1 MKIIGNG
8 GTVDKDG
15 SPIANVTSF
24 DFDETEG
31 DIYGQKQCD
40 VTIETIADSAAL
52 PLRHGDVYDLV
63 LTVSGSAAWD
73 ITITDAEVI
82 AASIGVSINNK
93 VTQTLTLKSKQRAV
107 IA

>member
-15 SPIANVTSF
+15 SPISNITAF
-24 DFDETEG
+24 DFSESEG
-31 DIYGQKQCD
+31 DVYGEKQCD
-40 VTIETIADSAAL
+40 VSINTIADSSAI

-63 LTVSGSAAWD
+63 LTVSGDAAW
-73 ITITDAEVI
+73 TITVSDAEI
-82 AASIGVSINNK
+82 LSSDIGVSINDT
-93 VTQTLTLKSKQRAV
+93 VTQSIKLKSKQRAV